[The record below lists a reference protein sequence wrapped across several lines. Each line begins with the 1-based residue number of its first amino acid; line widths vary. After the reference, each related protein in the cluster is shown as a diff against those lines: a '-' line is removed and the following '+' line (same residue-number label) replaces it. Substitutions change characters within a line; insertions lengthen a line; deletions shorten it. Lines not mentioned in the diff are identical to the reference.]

1 MAFLTYPRFILFART
16 FLVPGLMLMQAE
28 TILSST
34 LFLSGWLGPNTFY
47 KSIKVGSP
55 EKAGIKPTT
64 SRPCAN
70 SANHMSNHHRSQLSL
85 RPMPSYYIDLMGAI
99 FSYSSCFNSYVTLVY
114 QAGCQ
119 VQQKKGTFF
128 SIFAEARKKDTG
140 VDCRLPRLKCHWKKI
155 GKEHCLQLDCDR
167 KSKGRINYEF
177 SWFGR
182 SIRPLLL

>member
-128 SIFAEARKKDTG
+128 SIFVEARKKDTG
-140 VDCRLPRLKCHWKKI
+140 VDFLGWSAVKRKLEKNIVYNLTVTENPRAALI
-155 GKEHCLQLDCDR
+155 MNSADLDGQL
-167 KSKGRINYEF
+167 GRCCFNN
-177 SWFGR
+177 
-182 SIRPLLL
+182 